1 MLTPAKFFLA
11 SLRPDKLL
19 LVSLLLSG
27 LLVGACLADNDNDND
42 TEVAPVDLPPVEPL
56 PAEVL
61 PAKVSPAKIAIA
73 TATDLRQDALVARQI
88 SAPIILYFSDPDC
101 GYCRKLE
108 KEIFLPMLRSGDYQ
122 DRVLLRKIP
131 WLSRGLLKDFDGS
144 EIELRAIAGRYNVQ
158 VTPTMIFVDEDGAEI
173 AKRILGYNGPDFF
186 WFYLDRAIDESRSAL
201 LKRMEKL

>member
-1 MLTPAKFFLA
+1 MLTPAKFFLV

-19 LVSLLLSG
+19 LVSILLSG
-27 LLVGACLADNDNDND
+27 LLVGACLAEND
-42 TEVAPVDLPPVEPL
+42 TEVAPVDLPPVDL
-56 PAEVL
+56 IPAEVL
-61 PAKVSPAKIAIA
+61 PAKVSPTKIAIA
-73 TATDLRQDALVARQI
+73 TATDLRQDALVARQM
-88 SAPIILYFSDPDC
+88 SAPIMLYFSDPAC